1 MHDFQRAL
9 ADIGAIR
16 AQMAR
21 GTVFRGLGPAALA
34 ATGALAFCVACGQSL
49 WLDGAA
55 PEPVPFLIL
64 WLATAV
70 AAAALIGAEA
80 LTRSRRI
87 HSDLADDMIQAAI
100 EQFLPVGA
108 AGALIALVL
117 ARFEPGTLWLMPG
130 LWQVLVGLGLFS
142 AARLLPRGLVV
153 AGAWYVVAGL
163 AVIALAAADKTLSP
177 WHMGLPFAIG
187 QALVAAVLQWSA
199 GGSDDA

>member
-1 MHDFQRAL
+1 MHDLQRAL

-21 GTVFRGLGPAALA
+21 STVFRGLGPATLA
-34 ATGALAFCVACGQSL
+34 ATGALAFCVACGQAL

-55 PEPVPFLIL
+55 PEPFLIL

-70 AAAALIGAEA
+70 AAAVLIGAEA

-87 HSDLADDMIQAAI
+87 HSGLADEMIHAAI

-117 ARFEPGTLWLMPG
+117 ARFEPGTLWVMPG
-130 LWQVLVGLGLFS
+130 LWQILVGLGLFG
-142 AARLLPRGLVV
+142 AARLLPRGLVL

-163 AVIALAAADKTLSP
+163 AVIALTAADKTLSP
-177 WHMGLPFAIG
+177 WRMGLPFAIG
-187 QALVAAVLQWSA
+187 QMLVAAILQWSA
-199 GGSDDA
+199 GGADDA